1 MIEYFG
7 WSMEID
13 IQGFQLKSN
22 GKCLFAHVWKVN
34 CMSYNNSFVKYLY
47 WTCNKVITSWKN
59 STEHNGH

>member
-7 WSMEID
+7 WSMETD

-22 GKCLFAHVWKVN
+22 GKCLLAHVWKVN

-47 WTCNKVITSWKN
+47 WTCNKIITS
-59 STEHNGH
+59 